1 MPFKYSLISQFFTI
15 ANSTAGQIAYGVDK
29 HKSVATWAAIE
40 AALNLGLSIVL
51 VKTVG
56 LYGVAWGTSLS
67 QALIHLIFWPRFVRR
82 ELGVPVRTF
91 LWEGWGKIT
100 LFSIPFGIAS
110 AAADRYWHPRSLLE
124 FFSQIFVT
132 LPVYFIFTLWIFKDE
147 VRSIWISW
155 RSSKQ
160 LPELAKG

>member
-1 MPFKYSLISQFFTI
+1 MDYGWARNIARHPGQFIQILLISQFFTI

-40 AALNLGLSIVL
+40 AALNLSLSIVL

-82 ELGVPVRTF
+82 EFGVPVQDFSMGR
-91 LWEGWGKIT
+91 LGKGHSVFDPLRHRI
-100 LFSIPFGIAS
+100 
-110 AAADRYWHPRSLLE
+110 RRS
-124 FFSQIFVT
+124 
-132 LPVYFIFTLWIFKDE
+132 
-147 VRSIWISW
+147 R
-155 RSSKQ
+155 
-160 LPELAKG
+160 